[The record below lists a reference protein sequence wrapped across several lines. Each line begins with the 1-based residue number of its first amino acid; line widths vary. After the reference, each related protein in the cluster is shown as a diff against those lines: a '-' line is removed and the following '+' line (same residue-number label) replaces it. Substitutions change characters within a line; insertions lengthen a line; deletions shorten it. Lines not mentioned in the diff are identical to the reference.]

1 MIKNIAPI
9 CLKIFLKNFKLLYVL
24 AGNHFRFHQQRMT
37 CNSVFSRERIDLSRW
52 LERLLAV
59 PKRLLKGRIKE
70 FLPEIN
76 YHERF
81 VQRLVDKV

>member
-24 AGNHFRFHQQRMT
+24 ARKHFRFHQQRMA
-37 CNSVFSRERIDLSRW
+37 CNNILSRKGIDLSRW
-52 LERLLAV
+52 LEGLLAV